1 MNIVLL
7 PYSHKIDYFI
17 DLVSYSQG
25 YNLVAIVASPTFFNA
40 LKNDPRCL
48 SNNIEVVDNIC
59 NVSVSYDAIV
69 DFTGIL
75 NSSNCLNEYLKV
87 NRINKKIISI
97 VSDENKREQR
107 EKNILT
113 IDVPIIT
120 VSKTNSKTNA
130 LKFICSL
137 KSKLENEGYNVLVI
151 SPDCTANVM
160 GFYDSAKILYSANS
174 IDEKIIE
181 FNREVSNLV
190 NKYKAQ
196 VLIIDVPGDI
206 DDDYN
211 YITQKSVKGDYN
223 IVLVEPFN
231 CSENSFSML
240 EKEIMELYCG
250 KVHDIVVSEY
260 AMNFIE
266 DDCECGIPI
275 KENSL
280 KKLCNSKLTVYD
292 IESIYSKIKDYFSN
306 PKIL

>member
-17 DLVSYSQG
+17 DLVSYSQS
-25 YNLVAIVASPTFFNA
+25 YKLVAIVASPTFFYA

-48 SNNIEVVDNIC
+48 SSNIEVVDNIC

-69 DFTGIL
+69 DFTSIL
-75 NSSNCLNEYLKV
+75 NSSNYMNNQLKADEL
-87 NRINKKIISI
+87 NKKIISI
-97 VSDENKREQR
+97 VSYANENDHHK
-107 EKNILT
+107 KNILT

-120 VSKTNSKTNA
+120 VSKTNSKINA

-137 KSKLENEGYNVLVI
+137 KCKLENSGYKVSVI
-151 SPDCTANVM
+151 SADCTSNIM
-160 GFYDSAKILYSANS
+160 GFYDSAKVLYSANS
-174 IDEKIIE
+174 IDEKTTE
-181 FNREVSNLV
+181 FNREVSNLI
-190 NKYKAQ
+190 NKYKPQ

-211 YITQKSVKGDYN
+211 YITQKAVKGDYN
-223 IVLVEPFN
+223 IVLVEPFS
-231 CSENSFSML
+231 CSDNYFSML
-240 EKEIMELYCG
+240 EKEIRELYCG
-250 KVHDIVVSEY
+250 KVHDIVVSEC

-275 KENSL
+275 KEKSL

-292 IESIYSKIKDYFSN
+292 IESIYSKIRDYFSN
-306 PKIL
+306 PKII

>member
-1 MNIVLL
+1 MNVVLL

-17 DLVSYSQG
+17 DLVSYSQS
-25 YNLVAIVASPTFFNA
+25 YNLVAIVASSTFFNA

-59 NVSVSYDAIV
+59 NVSVAYDAIV

-75 NSSNCLNEYLKV
+75 NSSNYLNEQLKIHE
-87 NRINKKIISI
+87 INKKIISI
-97 VSDENKREQR
+97 VSYENESDQH
-107 EKNILT
+107 EKSILT

-120 VSKTNSKTNA
+120 VSKTNSKINS

-137 KSKLENEGYNVLVI
+137 KSKLENGGYRVSVV
-151 SPDCTANVM
+151 SPDCTSNIM
-160 GFYDSAKILYSANS
+160 GFYDSAKILYSDSS
-174 IDEKIIE
+174 IDEKTTE

-211 YITQKSVKGDYN
+211 YIIQKSVKGDYN
-223 IVLVEPFN
+223 IVLVEPFS
-231 CSENSFSML
+231 CSDNYFSML
-240 EKEIMELYCG
+240 EKEIRELYCG

-275 KENSL
+275 KEKAL

-292 IESIYSKIKDYFSN
+292 IESIYGKIKEYFSN
-306 PKIL
+306 PKIF

>member
-1 MNIVLL
+1 MNVVLL

-17 DLVSYSQG
+17 DLVSYSQS

-59 NVSVSYDAIV
+59 NVSVAYDAII
-69 DFTGIL
+69 DFTSIL
-75 NSSNCLNEYLKV
+75 NSSNYLNEQL
-87 NRINKKIISI
+87 NIHEINKKIISI
-97 VSDENKREQR
+97 VSYENESDQHK
-107 EKNILT
+107 KNILT

-120 VSKTNSKTNA
+120 VSKTNSKINS

-137 KSKLENEGYNVLVI
+137 KSKLENGGYKVSVI
-151 SPDCTANVM
+151 SPDCTSNIM
-160 GFYDSAKILYSANS
+160 GFYDSAKILYSDSS
-174 IDEKIIE
+174 IDEKTTE

-190 NKYKAQ
+190 NKYKPQ

-211 YITQKSVKGDYN
+211 YIAQKAVKGDYN
-223 IVLVEPFN
+223 IVLVEPFD
-231 CSENSFSML
+231 CSDNYFSML
-240 EKEIMELYCG
+240 EKEIRELYCG

-275 KENSL
+275 KEKSL

-292 IESIYSKIKDYFSN
+292 IERIYSKIKDYFSN
-306 PKIL
+306 PKTL